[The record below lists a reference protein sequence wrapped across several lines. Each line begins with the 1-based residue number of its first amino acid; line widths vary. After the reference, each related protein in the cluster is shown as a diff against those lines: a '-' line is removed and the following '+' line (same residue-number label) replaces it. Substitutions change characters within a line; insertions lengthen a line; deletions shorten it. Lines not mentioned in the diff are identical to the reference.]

1 MASGG
6 WGYSSN
12 PFQQNA
18 AGATG
23 ASESEAEAPRQQA
36 YGAWGGGIGNTQP
49 APAAA
54 AGGGGGFLSN
64 FGRKQQPAAT
74 TAPAIQAFNVSNGAA
89 AAGMTGS
96 READLAR
103 READLARREAELQ
116 QLAADARPRVSTARS
131 V

>member
-6 WGYSSN
+6 WGYTSN

-18 AGATG
+18 ATGATD
-23 ASESEAEAPRQQA
+23 SDAEAPRQQA

-54 AGGGGGFLSN
+54 AATGGRGGFLGN
-64 FGRKQQPAAT
+64 FGRKQEPAAT
-74 TAPAIQAFNVSNGAA
+74 APPAIQAFNVSNGAA

-103 READLARREAELQ
+103 REAELARREAELQ
-116 QLAADARPRVSTARS
+116 QLAADARPRVSTG
-131 V
+131 